1 MSDEAQTITFDNE
14 TYNVADLNE
23 QVVQHFNILMKMQ
36 SESTEQAYQL
46 SKTNVALETM
56 SGRFKTLL
64 DESEIKPVEESI
76 IVTETKKV
84 KDD

>member
-56 SGRFKTLL
+56 SDRFKTLL

>member
-14 TYNVADLNE
+14 TYNVTDLNE

-56 SGRFKTLL
+56 SDRFKTLL